1 MLSQSLWLCSASNIL
16 KAPEGGLL
24 PSSWVSRV
32 QRDVRTAI
40 VAPRVR
46 DRGTGTLIAWCGG
59 QQKGDS
65 PGFGHGGVFKP
76 AVCIR
81 EPRSRSSAN
90 RAASLEEQK
99 ALGKDA

>member
-1 MLSQSLWLCSASNIL
+1 M
-16 KAPEGGLL
+16 L

-32 QRDVRTAI
+32 QQLVGTAI
-40 VAPRVR
+40 VAPCVW
-46 DRGTGTLIAWCGG
+46 DHSTGMGTLIAWCGG

-65 PGFGHGGVFKP
+65 PVFDHGAVSKP

-81 EPRSRSSAN
+81 ELHGRSSAN
-90 RAASLEEQK
+90 RAVPLEEQK